1 MKLSG
6 LLKKCGRGSATGARA
21 TAIVLALAIAGIYGC
36 AAVPP
41 SKYYQLSAPSEVGLA
56 ASADPLPVTLLV
68 GPVKGSHLYR
78 EDPLVYATENQ
89 EMGTYQL
96 HRWAEPPIEM
106 MRELLWRS
114 LRASRRYSAVY
125 LLTSNSH
132 GDYLLEGNLYDFKE
146 ISGSKPAARINLAL
160 ELREMK
166 TGAVVWTHDYA
177 HDEPVSGK
185 DVPAFVAALD
195 KNAQRGVSE
204 VAVSLNE
211 YFAQHPRK

>member
-1 MKLSG
+1 M
-6 LLKKCGRGSATGARA
+6 SAKVVAM
-21 TAIVLALAIAGIYGC
+21 VLAILTVGIYGC

-56 ASADPLPVTLLV
+56 AGADPLPITLLV
-68 GPVKGSHLYR
+68 GPLKGSHLYR

-96 HRWAEPPIEM
+96 HRWAEPPTEL

-114 LRASRRYSAVY
+114 LRASRRFSAVN
-125 LLTSNSH
+125 LLTSNSQ

-146 ISGSKPAARINLAL
+146 ISGSKLAARVNFGL

-166 TGAVVWTHDYA
+166 TRAIVWTHDYA
-177 HDEPVSGK
+177 RDEPVSGK
-185 DVPAFVAALD
+185 DIPAVVAALD

-204 VAVSLNE
+204 AAANLTE
-211 YFAQHPRK
+211 YFVQHPRN